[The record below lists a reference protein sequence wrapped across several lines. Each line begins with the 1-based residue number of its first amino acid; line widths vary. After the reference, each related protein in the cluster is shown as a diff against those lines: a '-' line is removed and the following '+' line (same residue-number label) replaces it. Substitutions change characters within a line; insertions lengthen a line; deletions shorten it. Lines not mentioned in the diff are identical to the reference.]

1 MKITPQNIRKL
12 SNELRSYLGEIFFA
26 EHVDSFSID
35 GLSLRDGFIKEQ
47 NAHPLSLMWKTFLRD
62 ISICEQRG
70 TLSLNSNSIICL
82 HALMCLKNLKD
93 VINLERLIKD
103 LRIKEK
109 FYSTIFE
116 ARIAS
121 EYRSKGHKIEIQDET
136 GIVKGGICDF
146 FVTIDEQKIYIEC
159 KSLSDLLQNER
170 KQWNELIIRVTNM
183 LEQKNLSWNIEIYLG
198 KEIGSKDV
206 KTICSIL
213 KKDISL
219 KIIETRYLADNSIII
234 KKEEIKK
241 GILDKINKTFLINS
255 NAFGEKGQTAFDENK
270 LANLSK
276 NGMQL
281 TDNQF
286 DLASEGLLITEF
298 KMLNGGVPS
307 SLSAFRVSIFP
318 HANFDLTKRI
328 IANLKKG
335 AKQIP
340 KDEMGIVHISVPNT
354 IANHLVPIVDSSYNE
369 IYGRLKRNHG
379 RINAIALYGQFFER
393 NPWGP
398 LLSLHYLIPNLKPN
412 KSLPKNFE
420 LLGVENLHIE
430 IPPEKGTVIFE
441 FMMDPMWRPG
451 LTYRIFHHSS
461 PDGNYQLK
469 LLTMPENKLR
479 LEIVTPIIGRQFLLS
494 DEPISLLP
502 TQHYKFAARWGEGEF
517 TMFINGNKIAT
528 KEINKSFKRISN
540 RFAI

>member
-1 MKITPQNIRKL
+1 MNITPQNIRKL
-12 SNELRSYLGEIFFA
+12 SNELRSLLGEIFFA

-35 GLSLRDGFIKEQ
+35 GLSLRDGFIKKQ

-70 TLSLNSNSIICL
+70 TLLLNSDSIICL
-82 HALMCLKNLKD
+82 HALMYLKNLKD
-93 VINLERLIKD
+93 VRNIERLIND
-103 LRIKEK
+103 LRIKGK

-121 EYRSKGHKIEIQDET
+121 EYRSKGYKIEIQDET

-146 FVTIDEQKIYIEC
+146 FVTIDGQKIFIEC

-170 KQWNELIIRVTNM
+170 KLWNELFIRVINM

-198 KEIGSKDV
+198 KEIESEDL
-206 KTICSIL
+206 KTICSLL
-213 KKDISL
+213 KRDINL
-219 KIIETRYLADNSIII
+219 KVIETRYLADNSVII
-234 KKEEIKK
+234 KKEGIKK
-241 GILDKINKTFLINS
+241 ETLDKIQRTFTISS
-255 NAFGEKGQTAFDENK
+255 NTLGDKGQIAVDEKK
-270 LANLSK
+270 LAHLSK

-286 DLASEGLLITEF
+286 DLESEGLLITKF
-298 KMLNGGVPS
+298 KMLNGGIPS

-328 IANLKKG
+328 IANLKK
-335 AKQIP
+335 ASKQIP
-340 KDEMGIVHISVPNT
+340 RDEMGIVHIAVPNT
-354 IANHLVPIVDSSYNE
+354 IANQLVRIVDSSYYD
-369 IYGRLKRNHG
+369 IFGKLKRNHG
-379 RINAIALYGQFFER
+379 RINAIVVYGQFLER

-398 LLSLHYLIPNLKPN
+398 LLSLHYIIPNLNPN

-420 LLGVENLHIE
+420 ILGVENLHVE

-494 DEPISLLP
+494 DKPISLLP
-502 TQHYKFAARWGEGEF
+502 TQHYKFAARWGDGEF
-517 TMFINGNKIAT
+517 TMFINGNKIAS
-528 KEINKSFKRISN
+528 KDINVK
-540 RFAI
+540 A